1 MKQDR
6 STHGECDQVAGEA
19 CSTTELCVRGSQ
31 GPWSVEWAASGG
43 DVRKVRL
50 MQHQRMVIGTD
61 GDCDLRVQDAF
72 VSGHHCALDATG
84 EQLMLH
90 DLGSRNGVFLA
101 NVRIRAAEVDA
112 VPACFLIGKTLITV
126 RGGSPSEGRA
136 DVDASDGLV
145 GTSEPMLRLKR
156 EVRRLAKLR
165 APVLILGESG
175 AGKDVVARALHR
187 LSGRTGPY
195 VPLNVATIPDSLA
208 DSELFGHRKGAF
220 TGAVQAQI
228 GAFERAHGGTLF
240 LDEIGELA
248 PSVQAKILR
257 ILEDGM
263 VRPVGGVEE
272 RQVDVRVVSATWAS
286 LHERSATGQFRFDL
300 LQRLSMVVIEVPPLR
315 ARRSDIPQLVECW
328 LKRIRTEV
336 GPKQLTELAIE
347 RLCSHDWPGNVRE
360 LGGAIYRAC
369 VMSDVDIVDVE
380 GVARALAA
388 QGVRYNRTGRNPEE
402 LLLQAGG
409 NVSQAARLA
418 GLPRTTFRTWLGR
431 SKRQEPERPR

>member
-1 MKQDR
+1 MKRECLTR
-6 STHGECDQVAGEA
+6 SENDQVAGEVL
-19 CSTTELCVRGSQ
+19 STRELCVPGCP
-31 GPWSVEWAASGG
+31 GPWSIEWAGEGG
-43 DVRKVRL
+43 DVRKARL
-50 MQHQRMVIGTD
+50 VHGQRVLIGTRT
-61 GDCDLRVQDAF
+61 DCDLRLQDNC
-72 VSGHHCALDATG
+72 VSGHHCMLDASGNELT
-84 EQLMLH
+84 LR
-90 DLGSRNGVFLA
+90 DLGSKNGVFVSNA
-101 NVRIRAAEVDA
+101 RIQTAKIDT
-112 VPACFLIGKTLITV
+112 VPACFLIGRTLVTV
-126 RGGSPSEGRA
+126 RGCAPSREHA
-136 DVDASDGLV
+136 ELDSNDGLV
-145 GTSEPMLRLKR
+145 GKSEPMLRLKR

-187 LSGRTGPY
+187 LSERNGPY

-220 TGAVQAQI
+220 TGALQAQI

-248 PSVQAKILR
+248 PSIQAKMLR
-257 ILEDGM
+257 VLEDGM
-263 VRPVGGVEE
+263 VRPVGGADE
-272 RQVDVRVVSATWAS
+272 RRTDVRVISATWAS
-286 LHERSATGQFRFDL
+286 LQERCATGQFRFDL

-315 ARRSDIPQLVECW
+315 ARRSDIPLLVECW

-336 GPKQLTELAIE
+336 GPKQLTELAVE

-369 VMSDVDIVDVE
+369 AMSDVETIDAE
-380 GVARALAA
+380 AVARAMAV
-388 QGVRYNRTGRNPEE
+388 QGIRYNRADRDPHE

-431 SKRQEPERPR
+431 CKRQEQDKPK